1 MFAINSKGL
10 RKRSNYNDLLK
21 SLPVFIGPDRT
32 ASLIRDSFEIQ
43 NLIHGWQASDD
54 NDEKNIEDLGGKF
67 VRDEYVH
74 PSSFIDNV
82 TQTDNV
88 IDKTDNDAQTDAFED
103 KMTRYFNIGDNEISS
118 HISKYRSIIGKKKS
132 RVKHLYKPRK
142 MPHEQDMPMP
152 QGQSFVSTTT
162 AEEVDDNDNQMRVD
176 DVDMQQMPQT
186 GEIKRAIVND
196 SNSRPLAK
204 AKTMPKVA
212 SKRTK
217 EASSQNDK
225 NAKRSK
231 SQKPLELTTDRE
243 IPKPKPKPKP
253 KPAPAPA
260 QSAPAPAS
268 APPIKKD
275 TSALKRLIP
284 PSKVGLQVMNEM
296 FTEAKNKGS
305 IPANVY
311 WAFVKLYE
319 RRSGRDKDKDGK
331 RLPRPPK
338 EQQNNLLNQMKQMY
352 GEHIFK
358 KLI

>member
-1 MFAINSKGL
+1 MK
-10 RKRSNYNDLLK
+10 
-21 SLPVFIGPDRT
+21 
-32 ASLIRDSFEIQ
+32 
-43 NLIHGWQASDD
+43 
-54 NDEKNIEDLGGKF
+54 KNIEDLGGKL

-142 MPHEQDMPMP
+142 MPHEQDMSMP
-152 QGQSFVSTTT
+152 QGQPTTT
-162 AEEVDDNDNQMRVD
+162 AEEIDVD
-176 DVDMQQMPQT
+176 DVDMQQIPQT
-186 GEIKRAIVND
+186 GEIKRAITDNA
-196 SNSRPLAK
+196 NTRPQAK
-204 AKTMPKVA
+204 AKTMPKAA

-217 EASSQNDK
+217 EEEGSKSS
-225 NAKRSK
+225 KRSK
-231 SQKPLELTTDRE
+231 SQKPLAIEASNTTDRE
-243 IPKPKPKPKP
+243 KP
-253 KPAPAPA
+253 KPAPSTS
-260 QSAPAPAS
+260 SAATS
-268 APPIKKD
+268 PPIKKD
-275 TSALKRLIP
+275 TSTLKRLIP

-296 FTEAKNKGS
+296 FIEAKNKGS

-319 RRSGRDKDKDGK
+319 RRSGRDRDKDGK

-358 KLI
+358 RII